1 MDGVLDKLFAL
12 RLAVDFDLL
21 LRGQHQPALLH
32 AGGGVGVTSDTSNRR
47 ENLRDNCRH
56 RASRFAVL
64 GLKAHR
70 QMAGKFLAFPGLGK
84 ETMYVVST
92 RGGQLVL
99 GAPDLL

>member
-1 MDGVLDKLFAL
+1 MDGVLGKLFAL
-12 RLAVDFDLL
+12 RLAVGFDLF
-21 LRGQHQPALLH
+21 LRGQRQPALLH
-32 AGGGVGVTSDTSNRR
+32 AGGGVGVTSDPLNRS

-84 ETMYVVST
+84 EAVYVVPT